1 MPLLLG
7 TKGQD
12 ILSWRATGQLVT
24 SLEASLSE
32 KWGRCSAREA
42 EGFLG
47 RLIESLD
54 QEIAYEEQY
63 QGEIDLLEKAL
74 NEADEPKKLKRLE
87 ARYREVVCAHF
98 SRRGSILSLCE
109 ALNRLHDLI
118 LGKAALFAQQRM
130 LELGQGKATPF
141 TLLVSGDRG
150 RGESTLYS
158 QNRYFLLQQEES
170 PSSFLFSRQLTETLS
185 EAGLLATDLMFWH
198 GTVEQWSALL
208 SASFPQQESGD
219 RREVLAAL
227 PPFAAPLQ
235 QGPQQMPGWAWRFE
249 ALADLAPL
257 DPAVPA
263 AAEAFKAARATL
275 EKEREQG
282 PFLQLARRVL
292 GLPLAIGRFGGW
304 RTQRDGEH
312 RGEVNLEELALSP
325 LVMTLRVLAIH
336 SGIFTSS
343 TVKRVS
349 ELLERGALDVEL
361 AGRLLKA
368 YQCLMQHKV
377 QGEIRSEEAGFFMAP
392 EDLGETEEA
401 RLRDAL
407 ESVLN
412 LQKIAYQRLVGYL

>member
-24 SLEASLSE
+24 SLEERLSE

-42 EGFLG
+42 ENFIG

-54 QEIAYEEQY
+54 QELAYEEQY
-63 QGEIDLLEKAL
+63 QGEIELLDKEVDRAEDLKNLQ
-74 NEADEPKKLKRLE
+74 RVE

-98 SRRGSILSLCE
+98 SRRQSILSLCD
-109 ALNRLHDLI
+109 ALNRLHDRLLARALI
-118 LGKAALFAQQRM
+118 FAQQRM
-130 LELGQGKATPF
+130 LDLGQGKAPPF
-141 TLLVSGDRG
+141 TLLISGDRG
-150 RGESTLYS
+150 RGESTLFS

-170 PSSFLFSRQLTETLS
+170 PSAFLFSRQLLTTLS
-185 EAGLLATDLMFWH
+185 EAGLLASDLLFWH
-198 GTVEQWSALL
+198 GTVEQWSKVLGE
-208 SASFPQQESGD
+208 SFPSRDSGGE
-219 RREVLAAL
+219 RETLAAL

-249 ALADLAPL
+249 ALADLTPL

-263 AAEAFKAARATL
+263 AAEAYKAARTTL
-275 EKEREQG
+275 EKERDHG
-282 PFLQLARRVL
+282 PFLQLARRVI
-292 GLPLAIGRFGGW
+292 GLPLALGRFGGW
-304 RTQRDGEH
+304 RLQRDGEH

-325 LVMTLRVLAIH
+325 LVMAVRVLAVH
-336 SGIFTSS
+336 SGIYTQG

-349 ELLERGALDVEL
+349 ELLERGALDVDL
-361 AGRLLKA
+361 ADRLLKA

-377 QGEIRSEEAGFFMAP
+377 QGEIRTEEGGFFMRP
-392 EDLGETEEA
+392 EELDEAEEA
-401 RLRDAL
+401 RLRNAL
-407 ESVLN
+407 EAVLH